1 VRVILFTGKGGVGKT
16 SVAAAT
22 AMRCAQLGHRTIVIS
37 TDPAHSLGDS
47 FDVELGNSAK
57 RVAKNLWAHEVSA
70 LHEMERHWK
79 KLHDYAASVFA
90 TQGLDDV
97 VAEEV
102 ANPPGMDEIAS
113 LMWIKHYAERGDH
126 DVIIVDCAPTGETLQ
141 LLVFPD
147 AARWWLD
154 KIYPWER
161 RAMKIARPVL
171 QPLMNIPLPSDD
183 VFASVKDLLLDLEG
197 MKKILTDS
205 DVSSVRLVLN
215 LEKMVVKEAKR
226 AFTYL
231 SLFGYVTDAVVVNRL
246 LPDVLQDELFRK
258 WQAIHQRY
266 AGEVE
271 QSFSPLPIFNVPL
284 FDEEVVGERMLLRM
298 AEAIYGDR
306 DPAGRFY
313 EGTSQRVQKVSGGYV
328 LALKVPFV
336 QRGDVQLARQDGE
349 LFVTIGNYRR
359 EIALPRVLASRETVG
374 AAIEDGEL
382 RVRFA
387 KAPSVA
393 ATASPASEDDPPP
406 ARGRKREDA

>member
-1 VRVILFTGKGGVGKT
+1 MI
-16 SVAAAT
+16 
-22 AMRCAQLGHRTIVIS
+22 IS

-47 FDVELGNSAK
+47 FDLELGH
-57 RVAKNLWAHEVSA
+57 RPMLVGQNLWAHEVSA

-79 KLHDYAASVFA
+79 KLHDYAARVFA

-113 LMWIKHYAERGDH
+113 LMWIKFYAERDEH
-126 DVIIVDCAPTGETLQ
+126 DVIVVDCAPTGETLQ

-171 QPLMNIPLPSDD
+171 QPLVDVPLPSDE

-197 MKKILTDS
+197 MKKVLTDS
-205 DVSSVRLVLN
+205 EVTSVRLVLN

-246 LPDVLQDELFRK
+246 LPDNLHDELFRR
-258 WQAIHQRY
+258 WHAIHQRY

-271 QSFSPLPIFNVPL
+271 QSFAPLPILNVPL

-298 AEAIYGDR
+298 ADAIYADR
-306 DPAGRFY
+306 DPADRLY
-313 EGTSQRVQKVSGGYV
+313 HGTSQRVQKVGSEYV
-328 LALKVPFV
+328 LTLKLPFA
-336 QRGDVQLARQDGE
+336 QRGDVNLARQDGD
-349 LFVTIGNYRR
+349 LFVTVGNYRR
-359 EIALPRVLASRETVG
+359 EIVLPRVLANRETVG

-382 RVRFA
+382 RVRFS
-387 KAPSVA
+387 K
-393 ATASPASEDDPPP
+393 
-406 ARGRKREDA
+406 

>member
-22 AMRCAQLGHRTIVIS
+22 AMRCARLGHRTIVIS

-47 FDVELGNSAK
+47 FDVELGSRAV

-70 LHEMERHWK
+70 LHEMERHWM

-113 LMWIKHYAERGDH
+113 LMWIKHYAERGEH
-126 DVIIVDCAPTGETLQ
+126 DVMIVDCAPTGETLQ

-154 KIYPWER
+154 KVYPWGR

-171 QPLMNIPLPSDD
+171 QPMMSVPLPTDD
-183 VFASVKDLLLDLEG
+183 VYGSVKDLLLDLEG
-197 MKKILTDS
+197 MKKILTDP
-205 DVSSVRLVLN
+205 DVTSVRLVLN

-246 LPDVLQDELFRK
+246 LPDSLQDDLFRK
-258 WQAIHQRY
+258 WHAIHQRY

-271 QSFSPLPIFNVPL
+271 QSFAPVPILRVPL

-298 AEAIYGDR
+298 AEAIYLDSDPSDR
-306 DPAGRFY
+306 LY
-313 EGTSQRVQKVSGGYV
+313 NGTSQRVQKLGGEYV

-336 QRGDVQLARQDGE
+336 ERGDIELARHDGE

-387 KAPSVA
+387 K
-393 ATASPASEDDPPP
+393 PPRDG
-406 ARGRKREDA
+406 A

>member
-1 VRVILFTGKGGVGKT
+1 MILFTGKGGVGKT

-22 AMRCAQLGHRTIVIS
+22 AMRCAQLGHRTMVIS

-47 FDVELGNSAK
+47 FDTGLGPRPVK
-57 RVAKNLWAHEVSA
+57 VAKNLWAHEVSA

-113 LMWIKHYAERGDH
+113 LMWIKLYAERGEH
-126 DVIIVDCAPTGETLQ
+126 DVLIVDCAPTGETLQ

-154 KIYPWER
+154 KVYPWER

-171 QPLMNIPLPSDD
+171 QPLLDVPLPSDE

-197 MKKILTDS
+197 MKKILTDPGTT
-205 DVSSVRLVLN
+205 SVRLVLN

-246 LPDVLQDELFRK
+246 LPDGLQDELFRK

-271 QSFSPLPIFNVPL
+271 QSFAPLPIFNVPL

-298 AEAIYGDR
+298 ARAIYDDR
-306 DPAGRFY
+306 DPTSRFY
-313 EGTSQRVQKVSGGYV
+313 EGTSQRVQKVNGEYV
-328 LALKVPFV
+328 LTLKAPFV
-336 QRGDVQLARQDGE
+336 DRGDVTLARQDGE
-349 LFVTIGNYRR
+349 LFVTVGNYRR
-359 EIALPRVLASRETVG
+359 EIALPRVLASRDTVG

-387 KAPSVA
+387 KARQAAPSS
-393 ATASPASEDDPPP
+393 SPE
-406 ARGRKREDA
+406 GE